1 MFSVSYGSNPLP
13 EGIFVAHQGNPSYS
27 EEELFVSRRK
37 SVRTWNAFGVV
48 VLALLI
54 TARSSGAAGP
64 VTGAIFTTTQ
74 YGEFVNANLYDSQEE
89 VYLNGGPRPNA
100 PCTAAGLPDGDYYF
114 QVTDP
119 SGSVL
124 LSSGEV
130 ADRKVTVSKGIITAK
145 TGTHAT
151 GIGGC
156 GDTTVQLSP
165 YQQTPNEGGEYKVW
179 MTPVGSYSTDI
190 TKGSFGFLPKF
201 SKTDNFKVNI
211 PEPAGCP
218 DLSCDPS

>member
-1 MFSVSYGSNPLP
+1 M
-13 EGIFVAHQGNPSYS
+13 
-27 EEELFVSRRK
+27 SRRK

-124 LSSGEV
+124 LSIGKV
-130 ADRKVTVSKGIITAK
+130 ADRKVTVSKGIITAT
-145 TGTHAT
+145 TGTRAT

-156 GDTTVQLSP
+156 GDH
-165 YQQTPNEGGEYKVW
+165 
-179 MTPVGSYSTDI
+179 GSA
-190 TKGSFGFLPKF
+190 F
-201 SKTDNFKVNI
+201 S
-211 PEPAGCP
+211 
-218 DLSCDPS
+218 L